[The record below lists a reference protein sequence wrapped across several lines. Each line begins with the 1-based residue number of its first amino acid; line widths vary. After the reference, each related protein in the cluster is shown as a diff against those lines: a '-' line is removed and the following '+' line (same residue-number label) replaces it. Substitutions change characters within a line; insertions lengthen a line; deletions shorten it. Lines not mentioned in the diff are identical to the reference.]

1 MSTQRNPR
9 AGRVGRP
16 AEQTRR
22 EVRAR
27 LGAAARE
34 LFALHG
40 FEAVSLRQVADAAGV
55 TPAMVHYYFGGKH
68 GLWLAVIEDY
78 LEEALGGMLAARAEI
93 EGPGGLALYLSR
105 HTQLL
110 GSQPWLAPLLFR
122 EVVLG
127 GGPSADFVQRFPA
140 QLRTL
145 LRGAIAAAQARGEIS
160 GDLDPDLLMVSLLSA
175 AVFPFLVR
183 PMIET
188 AFGVTMDAGFAGRW
202 ADHAIRLFQ
211 RGITP

>member
-1 MSTQRNPR
+1 MPARKSTRV
-9 AGRVGRP
+9 GRVGRP
-16 AEQTRR
+16 SEQSRL

-55 TPAMVHYYFGGKH
+55 TPAMVHYYFGDKH

-78 LEEALGGMLAARAEI
+78 LEEALAGMLAAREEI
-93 EGPGGLALYLSR
+93 EGPGGLAIYLSR

-110 GSQPWLAPLLFR
+110 GRQPWLAPLLFR

-145 LRGAIAAAQARGEIS
+145 LKGAIAAARARGEIS
-160 GDLDPDLLMVSLLSA
+160 ADLDPELLMVSLLSA

-183 PMIET
+183 PMIEK
-188 AFGVTMDAGFAGRW
+188 AFGVRVDADFAPRW

-211 RGITP
+211 RGVAP